1 MFYHARNSSVPIGS
15 TQMDYI
21 SFGSGPKNLIMIP
34 GLGDGLKT
42 AKGTAI
48 PFAMLYREYAR
59 DYKVYVFSRKNR
71 MEMGYTTKDMAR
83 DQKEAMDRLGITGAA
98 VIGISQGGMI
108 AQHLTADYPEAVE
121 KLVLAVTSP
130 GQNKTLQNVVSRW
143 ITMAREGDYKHLL
156 IDTAERSYSE
166 EYLKK
171 YRRLY
176 PFLGLI
182 GRPKDFSRFL
192 IQANACLTHDSRD
205 ALGKITCPTLVI
217 GGGNDRIVGTRAV
230 PAVAAGIPQ
239 SQLVIYPNLGHM
251 AYEEAKDFNS
261 RVLDFLSARE

>member
-1 MFYHARNSSVPIGS
+1 M
-15 TQMDYI
+15 
-21 SFGSGPKNLIMIP
+21 
-34 GLGDGLKT
+34 
-42 AKGTAI
+42 
-48 PFAMLYREYAR
+48 
-59 DYKVYVFSRKNR
+59 
-71 MEMGYTTKDMAR
+71 
-83 DQKEAMDRLGITGAA
+83 
-98 VIGISQGGMI
+98 
-108 AQHLTADYPEAVE
+108 
-121 KLVLAVTSP
+121 
-130 GQNKTLQNVVSRW
+130 
-143 ITMAREGDYKHLL
+143 
-156 IDTAERSYSE
+156 
-166 EYLKK
+166 KK